1 MITKL
6 KQEIRRIEKEIYVC
20 ESCQSEY
27 ESDSSIKRCKCC
39 GKEVCDKCSE
49 EVEITSL
56 YTDNF
61 YNETYMVYDERIP
74 LCYDCYKKAKKNKK
88 KYIAKVAKEEEN
100 FKKALNKLAS
110 NFINGKELK

>member
-39 GKEVCDKCSE
+39 GKMIEKSHNRKIYCD
-49 EVEITSL
+49 
-56 YTDNF
+56 
-61 YNETYMVYDERIP
+61 
-74 LCYDCYKKAKKNKK
+74 DCRENMRLNRYKKYNQKRYNH
-88 KYIAKVAKEEEN
+88 N
-100 FKKALNKLAS
+100 
-110 NFINGKELK
+110 